1 MQEEKKLHEVVT
13 RISDVLKAAKEVK
26 EEIEKG
32 KEKK

>member
-13 RISDVLKAAKEVK
+13 KISEVLKAAQAVK
-26 EEIEKG
+26 EEIEKE